1 MKKRLSISILSA
13 AFSLAL
19 SMPVFA
25 GGWRQG
31 DAGRWWYEKD
41 TASETVYMNS
51 WQKDSTGAWRFAAT
65 PDDNEYCKDGWWW
78 IFDSSVQKM
87 KCYYFD
93 AQGYMLSN
101 VVTPDGHQVNENGEW
116 VKDGNIQM
124 IYAPAPVPAIKE
136 GFDYTQYLP
145 GNYES
150 NAAFRLQNNGWQKND
165 SGWWY
170 QTGGNQWCAN
180 GWWWIFDASVQGLKG
195 YYFDAQGYMLSNT
208 VTPDGYQVNE
218 YGERTI
224 GGKAQVILSPVACD
238 NISND
243 ELEAFLP
250 SMQAEEERRQYEDEE
265 EFWDEEDE
273 EDEEELRD
281 DEDEEEIQDDED
293 EDIRDNEDTEQDVV
307 QSETAA
313 VEKFIQEAD
322 WRYPSLYFEAEYDGE
337 DIILSSVGSES
348 LDDDII
354 REKNSVEVIYES
366 WDIIKSRYEEAA
378 ETLDQMYRSAQL
390 KGTLTVNLCAGAK
403 EEIRLSYENGVCVYD
418 AVEDPDFGPDI
429 ETAMAQFE
437 KEAKRFLRDTNY
449 SSEDYKIEKDG
460 EDVSVY
466 ILDVIS
472 SGNMRYDLHY
482 TVTDPSTGEW
492 DPIRRECE
500 DISARLYKIYQTQGL
515 TGSFTVW
522 VCEQS
527 ESSVYLKYEDG
538 SCTYDAEE
546 ELEEFRQDAEP
557 IFEAAD
563 RECIVSIS
571 PTTEGIELSVWADPD
586 LPELIYDECVKTLYK
601 KYQKTKFEG
610 PFGGRLAIVFR
621 HGSSY
626 DSGFLFY
633 LNGEQ
638 V

>member
-1 MKKRLSISILSA
+1 MKKGLSILILSA

-65 PDDNEYCKDGWWW
+65 PDDNEYCRDGWWW

-101 VVTPDGHQVNENGEW
+101 V
-116 VKDGNIQM
+116 
-124 IYAPAPVPAIKE
+124 
-136 GFDYTQYLP
+136 
-145 GNYES
+145 
-150 NAAFRLQNNGWQKND
+150 
-165 SGWWY
+165 
-170 QTGGNQWCAN
+170 
-180 GWWWIFDASVQGLKG
+180 
-195 YYFDAQGYMLSNT
+195 

-273 EDEEELRD
+273 EELRD
-281 DEDEEEIQDDED
+281 DEEEEEIQDDED

-522 VCEQS
+522 VCEQN

-563 RECIVSIS
+563 SECFVELS
-571 PTTEGIELSVWADPD
+571 PATEGIELSVWADPD